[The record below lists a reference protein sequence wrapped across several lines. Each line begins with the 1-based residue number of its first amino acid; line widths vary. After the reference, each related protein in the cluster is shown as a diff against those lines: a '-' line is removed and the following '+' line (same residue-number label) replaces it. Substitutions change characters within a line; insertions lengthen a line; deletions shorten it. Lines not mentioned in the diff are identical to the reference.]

1 MNGVPKWVK
10 AVLVLLLF
18 AILYGASQFLL
29 YMDKASTSRMG
40 IG

>member
-1 MNGVPKWVK
+1 MNKLPAWLKMLK
-10 AVLVLLLF
+10 ANLLF

-29 YMDKASTSRMG
+29 YVDKASTSRMG

>member
-1 MNGVPKWVK
+1 MPAWLK
-10 AVLVLLLF
+10 AVLALALF

-29 YMDKASTSRMG
+29 YMDKASASRMG